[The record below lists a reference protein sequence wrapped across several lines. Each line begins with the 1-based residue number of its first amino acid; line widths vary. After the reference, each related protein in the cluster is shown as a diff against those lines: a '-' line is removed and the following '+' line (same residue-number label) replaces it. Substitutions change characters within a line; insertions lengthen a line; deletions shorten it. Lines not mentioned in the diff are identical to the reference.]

1 VKHLFTFNLWKLLR
15 KITCRRFNFDFLKLH
30 RNKAS
35 FKFIEDFYDSN
46 HDYITYQWLEEISMD
61 NLLLKNLETYGD
73 YDFKYNT
80 DRKKTTLFGSSK
92 IKTI

>member
-1 VKHLFTFNLWKLLR
+1 
-15 KITCRRFNFDFLKLH
+15 
-30 RNKAS
+30 
-35 FKFIEDFYDSN
+35 
-46 HDYITYQWLEEISMD
+46 MD

-92 IKTI
+92 IKTIQNSDGKTDDEKIDNGKMKPQIPEELE